1 MITQIEIDGFKSF
14 SNFKMEFSP
23 LTVIV
28 GTNAS
33 GKSNLFDA
41 LHLLSNLSQMD
52 LRSAFSSKQ
61 LRGEVSEL
69 FTKYDDEH
77 TASEMS
83 FVVDMLVP
91 RNITDKWGGK
101 DVVKTPR
108 LRYQL
113 KIAKSRNELGY
124 EELSVIHEELSRI
137 ATDDDVWAK
146 KYLSGRPDIWKST
159 KSGGS
164 GKPYIYTEE
173 KRDHPTIRVRQDGK
187 QGGRSVLAN
196 AVNQTVLGSIN
207 SVDFPHVY
215 AAQQEMASWNFMQLN
230 PELLREPTRYD
241 ANYTGDTIGHAGEN
255 LSAALYRLKN
265 QDPYNMQQIVLKL
278 SSFLPEYTKLNV
290 RDDKANKQFVFD
302 LQNSDGKTFS
312 SRVLSEGTLRLLVLC
327 VLLFDDKFQGLLC
340 FEEPENG
347 IHPARMEAMVSLLRL
362 LSSDFYDDEVSL
374 RQVIVNSHSPVLLK
388 YLSQNYSQIDD
399 AVSIWF
405 SKLISSSVMVDG
417 KRKSI
422 RISRITPLTK
432 SFQYSFSEAEN
443 KMTVADAMDYLKT
456 EDNSINKIL

>member
-1 MITQIEIDGFKSF
+1 MITRIEIDGFKSF

-41 LHLLSNLSQMD
+41 LHLLSNLAQMD

-77 TASEMS
+77 SASEMS
-83 FVVDMLVP
+83 FSVEMLVP
-91 RNITDKWGGK
+91 RLISDNWGGK
-101 DVVKTPR
+101 DEVKTPR

-113 KIAKSRNELGY
+113 KIVKTRNEMGY
-124 EELSVIHEELSRI
+124 EDLAVAHEELSRI
-137 ATDDDVWAK
+137 ATDKDDWAK
-146 KYLSGRPDIWKST
+146 KYLKKRPEIWKST

-164 GKPYIYTEE
+164 GKPYIYTELE
-173 KRDHPTIRVRQDGK
+173 KGLPTIRIRQDGK

-207 SVDFPHVY
+207 SVEFPHVY
-215 AAQQEMASWNFMQLN
+215 AAQQELASWNFMQLN

-255 LSAALYRLKN
+255 LSAALFRLKT

-302 LQNSDGKTFS
+302 LQNGDGKTFS

-362 LSSDFYDDEVSL
+362 LSSDFDDEDVSL

-388 YLSQNYSQIDD
+388 YLYQYYSDKD
-399 AVSIWF
+399 NLVSIWF
-405 SKLISSSVMVDG
+405 SKLISSSVVVDG
-417 KRKSI
+417 KKSSI

-432 SFQYSFSEAEN
+432 SFQYSFTEAEN
-443 KMTVADAMDYLKT
+443 KMTIADAMNYLKT
-456 EDNSINKIL
+456 EDNSIVKI